1 MTFDLMIDIETV
13 STRPTAIFT
22 NLAAIKFDPFG
33 DDRPNLIGSEI
44 KMNTF
49 YRRVDPGSFTW
60 PTAHIDPNTIEWWS
74 KQDPAAQEEMSSLDD
89 RHDVRDVLKDFYKWA
104 GKPRRVWANG
114 AAFDTV
120 IIESAARELE
130 RAVPWEYYQVRD
142 SRTIMKMVD
151 VARTKLNYHHA
162 LYDCYCQIVDL
173 QQAFKVLNLSSFA
186 EDERK

>member
-1 MTFDLMIDIETV
+1 MASDLMIDIETV

-33 DDRPNLIGSEI
+33 DDTNSIDGDKI

-60 PTAHIDPNTIEWWS
+60 PTAHLDPNTIEWWS
-74 KQDPAAQEEMSSLDD
+74 KQDPAAQEEMSSLED
-89 RHDVRDVLKDFYKWA
+89 RHNVGDVIRDFYKWA

-142 SRTIMKMVD
+142 SRTIMKLVD
-151 VARTKLNYHHA
+151 VPRTKLNYHHA
-162 LYDCYCQIVDL
+162 LYDCFSQIVDL
-173 QQAFKVLNLSSFA
+173 QQAFRVLNLKSFA
-186 EDERK
+186 EDLRQ